1 MAYDKKLGYDPDIKD
16 YSALIANTTDASTR
30 AALLEQR
37 QNKLNHLESTG
48 GRDAQWADNSVVS
61 TWTSTYQPGGWNDDT
76 ASYNPYGG
84 SQGASL
90 SPALSGMERAHTE
103 YRTMLEDQYESSA
116 KAQQQAVQA
125 SVDKGVAALRTQA
138 RDVNDSYDNLARQ
151 AYIAY
156 MNDTKQMPYRL
167 SASGLTGGATESAM
181 VSLGTSYQETL
192 GQNERERLSALR
204 QIDSEIAQLV
214 STGDMEKAQ
223 AAADN
228 ASQYASALSDI
239 YRSLISARQNE
250 AQSIAQNAYR
260 QQQLSAEAQ
269 QREYERQLEIAQILA
284 RAGDF
289 SGFARLGVDT
299 AALEQAYREQQAG
312 EAKSTG
318 TGARSTAKSDGGASS
333 GQAQAAAA
341 QDGGQQ
347 ALEALVQEL
356 LREGTQ
362 GAQSSAAVL
371 KAARTYVQE
380 LLEACQNDT
389 LEASLQI
396 GRDYQSN
403 FISQDIAS
411 AALQILFEEEA

>member
-1 MAYDKKLGYDPDIKD
+1 M
-16 YSALIANTTDASTR
+16 
-30 AALLEQR
+30 
-37 QNKLNHLESTG
+37 
-48 GRDAQWADNSVVS
+48 
-61 TWTSTYQPGGWNDDT
+61 
-76 ASYNPYGG
+76 
-84 SQGASL
+84 
-90 SPALSGMERAHTE
+90 
-103 YRTMLEDQYESSA
+103 
-116 KAQQQAVQA
+116 QA

-284 RAGDF
+284 KAGDF

-312 EAKSTG
+312 EARSTG

>member
-228 ASQYASALSDI
+228 ASPYASALSDI

-284 RAGDF
+284 KAGDF

-312 EAKSTG
+312 EARSTG